1 MRPHPW
7 LRLVAVLQKP
17 RNRVP
22 DAAVTRRDEASARK
36 PDRAM
41 VSRAEL
47 CNNWLV
53 SLIWGPPGLA
63 EAVPDARLPDL
74 MAS

>member
-1 MRPHPW
+1 
-7 LRLVAVLQKP
+7 
-17 RNRVP
+17 
-22 DAAVTRRDEASARK
+22 
-36 PDRAM
+36 M